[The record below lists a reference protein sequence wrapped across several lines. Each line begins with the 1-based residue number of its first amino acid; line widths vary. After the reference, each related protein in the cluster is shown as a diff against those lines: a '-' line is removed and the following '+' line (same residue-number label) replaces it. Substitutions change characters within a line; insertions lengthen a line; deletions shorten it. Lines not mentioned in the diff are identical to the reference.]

1 MVSINIVLWGFK
13 LLPTIVFCTS
23 ANDACSCKGGGF
35 EVYAAFCNVTSTGA
49 VDEGNRTLSPSNDT
63 TAATNLLALVRAKEE
78 YPGIFDALAG
88 DAVIIVVSVGSLIL
102 VIIIFNV
109 AQIYTAYLQAG
120 DARVEAERRVAA
132 AIEQNLQL

>member
-1 MVSINIVLWGFK
+1 M
-13 LLPTIVFCTS
+13 
-23 ANDACSCKGGGF
+23 
-35 EVYAAFCNVTSTGA
+35 YAAFCNVTSMGA
-49 VDEGNRTLSPSNDT
+49 VDKGNRTLSPSNHT
-63 TAATNLLALVRAKEE
+63 TAAPNMLALVRSKEE

-102 VIIIFNV
+102 VIIIFSV

-120 DARVEAERRVAA
+120 DARVEAERRAAA